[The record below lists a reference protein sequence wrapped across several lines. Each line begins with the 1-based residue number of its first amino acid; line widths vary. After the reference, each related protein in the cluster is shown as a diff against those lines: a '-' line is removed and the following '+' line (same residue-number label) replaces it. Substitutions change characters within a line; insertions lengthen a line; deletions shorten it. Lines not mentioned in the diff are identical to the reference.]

1 MLASSPLVHTP
12 ICAAASLPPPFRRH
26 PPQVSMAEVE
36 KIKKTAVLVQRL
48 KSLKEVNVE
57 FMVVDS
63 RTAVTNHPMAL
74 VKLMGEKADMYR
86 QEGERE
92 MDQMVMRV
100 ATLLMTLGD
109 YPSIRWGRPGGS
121 VWGGERRSRGL
132 GAACVLRIRH
142 HRFESCCRCLC
153 AAARA
158 PCSAW
163 CAPPQP
169 QLHWC

>member
-1 MLASSPLVHTP
+1 MLASTPLIHTLSCTP
-12 ICAAASLPPPFRRH
+12 ASLPHHCPHH
-26 PPQVSMAEVE
+26 PLQVSMAEVE

-109 YPSIRWGRPGGS
+109 YPSIRCGRAGQG
-121 VWGGERRSRGL
+121 RGL
-132 GAACVLRIRH
+132 ACV
-142 HRFESCCRCLC
+142 
-153 AAARA
+153 
-158 PCSAW
+158 
-163 CAPPQP
+163 
-169 QLHWC
+169 